1 MPLCAVCIRIL
12 GSEQPSRSGVEALE
26 HLVDPFGRPVTSLRI
41 SVTQR
46 CNLACFFCHR
56 EGEHD
61 SGEEMTPGEIGLLV
75 EVAAGL
81 GVAKVKIT
89 GGEPLMRP
97 DIVEVTRMIAPHVRE
112 ASMTTNAM
120 LLPGLAGRLRDAG
133 LSRVNISL
141 HSLRRETV
149 KRIAGVDCLDRVKAG
164 ILAAS
169 EAELKPIKLN
179 FVVMRGLNSGEI
191 PDMLRLSAET
201 GAILQLIEYQPLER
215 GAERWGNL
223 YYDLTP
229 LEEKWGAVAVKVV
242 EQEMHRRRRYTL
254 PGGATVEVVRPIH
267 NTVFC
272 ANCNRL
278 RITSDGRLKPCLMR
292 GDNLVP
298 AVQLI
303 RGGAP
308 RGELVDAFRRATGL
322 REPYW
327 RAGG

>member
-1 MPLCAVCIRIL
+1 MEP
-12 GSEQPSRSGVEALE
+12 
-26 HLVDPFGRPVTSLRI
+26 LVDPHGRPVTSLRI

-61 SGEEMTPGEIGLLV
+61 PGAEMTPPEIGRLV
-75 EVAAGL
+75 EVAAEL

-97 DIVEVTRMIAPHVRE
+97 DIVEVTRMVSPHVRE
-112 ASMTTNAM
+112 VSMTTNAI
-120 LLPGLAGRLRDAG
+120 LLPPVAGRLKDAG
-133 LSRVNISL
+133 LRRVNISL
-141 HSLRRETV
+141 HSLKREAV
-149 KRIAGVDCLDRVKAG
+149 QRIAGVDCLDQVRAG
-164 ILAAS
+164 IEAAS
-169 EAELKPIKLN
+169 EAGLKPIKLN

-201 GAILQLIEYQPLER
+201 GAILQLIEYQRLER
-215 GAERWGNL
+215 GIERWGDL
-223 YYDLTP
+223 HYDLTP
-229 LEEKWGAVAVKVV
+229 LEEGWGAEAVKIM

-278 RITSDGRLKPCLMR
+278 RLTSDGSLKPCLMR

-308 RGELVDAFRRATGL
+308 KGELVGAFRRATGL
-322 REPYW
+322 RAPYW
-327 RAGG
+327 REGD